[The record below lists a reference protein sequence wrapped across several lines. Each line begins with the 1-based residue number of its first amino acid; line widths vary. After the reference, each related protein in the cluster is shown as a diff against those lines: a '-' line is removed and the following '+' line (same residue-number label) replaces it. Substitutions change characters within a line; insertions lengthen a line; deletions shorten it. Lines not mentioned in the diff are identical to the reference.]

1 MKTSAL
7 KRTAVCLLALLCL
20 AVCFALPTAATEGKR
35 VYDPVGMLTEAD
47 ATALAAHMDELSS
60 QYGVEMYLATYLADN
75 RFDDLYGDEYCANV
89 RNLYKENAV
98 LLVVTYEEWNDMYYY
113 DMYTYGSAKSAIK
126 QNEVNRILDTYD
138 VYTNL
143 KLGHVYD
150 GATAFFDLSALA
162 YEGRTGVSW
171 GAIIAVSA
179 VIAVIGALVVRAS
192 IVAAYKKK
200 RATVDYPLDRY
211 AKLDLT
217 REEDH
222 YVTEHTTRVY
232 SPRSSSSG
240 GGSRHGGG
248 GGHRGG
254 R

>member
-7 KRTAVCLLALLCL
+7 KRIAVCLLALLCL
-20 AVCFALPTAATEGKR
+20 AVCFALPAAATQGKR
-35 VYDPVGMLTEAD
+35 VYDPVGMLTETD
-47 ATALAAHMDELSS
+47 AVSLASHLDELSS
-60 QYGVEMYLATYLADN
+60 RYGVEMYLATYLADT

-113 DMYTYGSAKSAIK
+113 NMYTYGSATSAIK
-126 QNEVNRILDTYD
+126 QNEVNRILDSYD

-143 KLGHVYD
+143 KFGHIYD

-179 VIAVIGALVVRAS
+179 IIAVVIALVIRAG
-192 IVAAYKKK
+192 IVASYKKK
-200 RATVDYPLDRY
+200 HASVDYPLDRY
-211 AKLDLT
+211 AKLKLT
-217 REEDH
+217 HSEDH

-232 SPRSSSSG
+232 SPRSSGG